1 MYITHTFFTKKKKK
15 KTFTHHNIGT
25 SLLLEMLFATQITCF
40 YTAIQDGLKDEGI

>member
-1 MYITHTFFTKKKKK
+1 MCILHIHFSPKKK

-40 YTAIQDGLKDEGI
+40 YTAIQDGLKEEGI